1 LSPGQPNPDVVDS
14 HGKPIPLGAVL
25 GKGGEGTVFAVRQSA
40 VTVAK
45 VYHLPLSQNRADKIR
60 VMPAMLTEA
69 LGKFTSWPIDLL
81 IMKGTGQPIG
91 LLVPRIANSKNVHHL
106 YGPKSRLQDFPRA
119 DWRFLIRVA
128 MNTARAFAVIHDH
141 DCVIGDV
148 NHGSIMVAGDATVH
162 LIDCDSFQVNTQAR
176 RFLCEVG
183 IETFTPPE
191 LQGIPFKDVVRTPNF
206 DNFGLAVMIFQLL
219 FMGRH
224 PFAGRYSGVGDM
236 PIAKAIKECRF
247 PYSANHKAMQMD
259 KPPGTPALSFVGAD
273 IANLFEVAFSK
284 AAIKEGRPT
293 ARDWSAALLKLE
305 AKTKQ
310 CANNRGHWHPS
321 HLSACTWCQME
332 AQGANPLFPYVI
344 PFVPGGGGP
353 TLDVEAFWRQ
363 IQGLENLET
372 VPTVTITSPAPSPA
386 AMQVGRPN
394 SLANQISLAVGLGIF
409 IGGTFMLP
417 ALIWIF
423 VIVGIVAYNFTLNQ
437 FSNAKHVERFRK
449 VLSDAETNFSHA
461 NTDWQQ
467 CAGGA
472 AFYDAKRKFDA
483 LRTELNGIP
492 AKRIRA
498 LDQLNQNQRKLQLDR
513 FLDRFE
519 IDDARI
525 DGIGPGRKRT
535 LESYGIETAEDIV
548 SHRLI
553 AVPGF
558 GPVMIDRLLKWRRS
572 IEAKFVFNPAKAI
585 DPRDIARV
593 EQDILTL
600 RTRSEA
606 AARAAYAE
614 ATRVHARILAVRKML
629 RPQLDA
635 LQAAVAQARAD
646 YEFVKG

>member
-1 LSPGQPNPDVVDS
+1 M
-14 HGKPIPLGAVL
+14 
-25 GKGGEGTVFAVRQSA
+25 R
-40 VTVAK
+40 
-45 VYHLPLSQNRADKIR
+45 
-60 VMPAMLTEA
+60 
-69 LGKFTSWPIDLL
+69 
-81 IMKGTGQPIG
+81 
-91 LLVPRIANSKNVHHL
+91 
-106 YGPKSRLQDFPRA
+106 
-119 DWRFLIRVA
+119 
-128 MNTARAFAVIHDH
+128 
-141 DCVIGDV
+141 
-148 NHGSIMVAGDATVH
+148 
-162 LIDCDSFQVNTQAR
+162 LIDCDSFQVNTRAR

-191 LQGIPFKDVVRTPNF
+191 LQGIPFKDVIRTPNF
-206 DNFGLAVMIFQLL
+206 DNFGLAVMIFHLL

-273 IANLFEVAFSK
+273 IAHLFETAFSQ
-284 AAIKEGRPT
+284 AAIKGGRPT

-344 PFVPGGGGP
+344 PFVPGGSGP

-372 VPTVTITSPAPSPA
+372 VPTVTITSPAPSPT

-394 SLANQISLAVGLGIF
+394 PFANQISWAAALGVF

-417 ALIWIF
+417 ALFWIF
-423 VIVGIVAYNFTLNQ
+423 AMVGLVAYNIIFKK
-437 FSNAKHVERFRK
+437 FSNAEHVERLRK
-449 VLSDAETNFSHA
+449 VLSDAETNFDRA
-461 NTDWQQ
+461 NSDWQRP
-467 CAGGA
+467 AGGA
-472 AFYDAKRKFDA
+472 AFYDAKRKFDV

-492 AKRIRA
+492 ARRIRA
-498 LDQLNQNQRKLQLDR
+498 LNQLNQNQRKLQLDR

-519 IDDARI
+519 LDDAKI

-548 SHRLI
+548 LHRLNV
-553 AVPGF
+553 VPGL
-558 GPVMIDRLLKWRRS
+558 GPVMIDRLLNWRRS
-572 IEAKFVFNPAKAI
+572 IEAKFVFDPAKAI

-600 RTRSEA
+600 RTKSEA

-614 ATRVHARILAVRKML
+614 ATQAHARILAARRKMQ
-629 RPQLDA
+629 PQLDA
-635 LQAAVAQARAD
+635 LQAAVAQARTD